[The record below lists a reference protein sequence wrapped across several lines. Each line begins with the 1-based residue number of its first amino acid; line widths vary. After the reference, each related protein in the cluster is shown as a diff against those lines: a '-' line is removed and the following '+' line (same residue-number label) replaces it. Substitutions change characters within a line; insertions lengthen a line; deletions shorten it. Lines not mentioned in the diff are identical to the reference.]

1 VEYEWDPDKDV
12 ENRRKHGLALADGIT
27 ALEDPDAV
35 ERLDDRFPYGE
46 YRFVTYGMNGRRV
59 LVVVWTER
67 AEDVIR
73 IISVRKAEKNEEKFY
88 FQGEA

>member
-1 VEYEWDPDKDV
+1 
-12 ENRRKHGLALADGIT
+12 LTLADGIT

-35 ERLDDRFPYGE
+35 ERLDAPFPYGK
-46 YRFVTYGMNGRRV
+46 YRFVTDGMNGRRI